1 MVSIKIWKLYYIAW
15 YWKQI
20 FYLFFP
26 LLLELL
32 TLQSWQ
38 CNCLIALDF
47 FFKKSNV
54 REEFFP
60 PAMLTQV
67 SINEWLT
74 ERPKWLFGST
84 QMWLEQVYRK
94 QLITSALRKDLL
106 QIDRLYAS
114 ISKLRYE
121 LYDLKK
127 RGLVWTMWHLYGV
140 QGWRAEVGVKGERK
154 MVCRWGEEGKSDGKN
169 CCLD

>member
-1 MVSIKIWKLYYIAW
+1 MEIILHCLVSEVDFL
-15 YWKQI
+15 
-20 FYLFFP
+20 P
-26 LLLELL
+26 LLSFVTWTANVAKLAMRLFDCARFFLE
-32 TLQSWQ
+32 
-38 CNCLIALDF
+38 
-47 FFKKSNV
+47 KSNV
-54 REEFFP
+54 REAFFP
-60 PAMLTQV
+60 RAMLTQV

-154 MVCRWGEEGKSDGKN
+154 MVCGWGEEGKSDSRN
-169 CCLD
+169 FFLD